1 MVQHSLPAGIGAIGS
16 AKARFFHPSD
26 KIRGKWPQDNKLQLE
41 NVLVIGEGMR
51 IVNKRN
57 QWCYLVRIPE
67 IDDGSVF
74 HIVKFNFMVT
84 VAQG

>member
-1 MVQHSLPAGIGAIGS
+1 MVRRSLPTGIGAIS
-16 AKARFFHPSD
+16 STKAQFFHPSD
-26 KIRGKWPQDNKLQLE
+26 KIREKWPQDNKRQLE
-41 NVLVIGEGMR
+41 NVLVIGKGMR

-84 VAQG
+84 VARG